1 MPIRFK
7 NFFHVYY
14 IRSNNTLHSNS
25 RSSNERKESVILS
38 NSLLVPDPDFI
49 AHFLNTCSLLL
60 TETICLRSPYEHVSL
75 TSGNWRKP
83 FFTQFE
89 SMFNRTIN
97 QDLVNRI
104 FITNSLTRFLKARQ
118 LCYLL
123 PYRTATPRFN
133 KHQGLINWKYRAN
146 ILNCLLTR
154 CSGHFRRTDILK
166 KSSVDCSRITEK
178 SWKWKILLEVKA
190 SKQLQNFT
198 ALWNLLERYMAS
210 SFFSLSL
217 TLFCQLQHF
226 WGMLWS

>member
-1 MPIRFK
+1 
-7 NFFHVYY
+7 
-14 IRSNNTLHSNS
+14 
-25 RSSNERKESVILS
+25 
-38 NSLLVPDPDFI
+38 
-49 AHFLNTCSLLL
+49 
-60 TETICLRSPYEHVSL
+60 
-75 TSGNWRKP
+75 
-83 FFTQFE
+83 
-89 SMFNRTIN
+89 MFNRTID
-97 QDLVNRI
+97 QDLVNRL
-104 FITNSLTRFLKARQ
+104 FITNSLTGFVKVRQFTAICFLIA
-118 LCYLL
+118 LH
-123 PYRTATPRFN
+123 ATPRFN
-133 KHQGLINWKYRAN
+133 KHQDLINWKYRAN

-226 WGMLWS
+226 WGILWS

>member
-14 IRSNNTLHSNS
+14 IRT
-25 RSSNERKESVILS
+25 NERKESFILF

-49 AHFLNTCSLLL
+49 AHFLNICSLLL
-60 TETICLRSPYEHVSL
+60 TETTCLRSPYEHVSL

-89 SMFNRTIN
+89 STFNRTIN
-97 QDLVNRI
+97 QDLVYRI

-123 PYRTATPRFN
+123 PCRTATPRFN

-178 SWKWKILLEVKA
+178 SWK
-190 SKQLQNFT
+190 
-198 ALWNLLERYMAS
+198 
-210 SFFSLSL
+210 
-217 TLFCQLQHF
+217 
-226 WGMLWS
+226 

>member
-14 IRSNNTLHSNS
+14 IRT
-25 RSSNERKESVILS
+25 NERKESFILF

-49 AHFLNTCSLLL
+49 AHFLNICSLLL
-60 TETICLRSPYEHVSL
+60 TETTCLRSPYEHVSL

-154 CSGHFRRTDILK
+154 CHFRRTDVLK
-166 KSSVDCSRITEK
+166 TNSVNCSRITEK
-178 SWKWKILLEVKA
+178 SWKWKILLEVKTC
-190 SKQLQNFT
+190 KQLQNFT
-198 ALWNLLERYMAS
+198 ALWNLLERTAWKLK
-210 SFFSLSL
+210 FRGR
-217 TLFCQLQHF
+217 F
-226 WGMLWS
+226 WTFYI

>member
-14 IRSNNTLHSNS
+14 IRT
-25 RSSNERKESVILS
+25 NERKESFILF

-49 AHFLNTCSLLL
+49 AHFLNICSLLL
-60 TETICLRSPYEHVSL
+60 TETTCLRSPYEHVSL

-97 QDLVNRI
+97 QDLVYRI

-123 PYRTATPRFN
+123 PYRTATPRFS

-146 ILNCLLTR
+146 NINCLLTR

-190 SKQLQNFT
+190 RKKSRT
-198 ALWNLLERYMAS
+198 LLLCGIYWRGTWRAR
-210 SFFSLSL
+210 FSL
-217 TLFCQLQHF
+217 CH
-226 WGMLWS
+226 